1 MDVVA
6 SGARCI
12 ARARTNDT
20 HHVRRNRVVLTP
32 RRWRQVWRDDS
43 SSDGGKKARSPR
55 RARYKPLNHCA
66 GNAGCFGEPVV
77 TNSCAFPIRTRGCGC
92 IVRPA
97 FPAPSFLLGGRL
109 LHPLGISCC
118 ENAEACLVRLSKH
131 TVIAGQGNEALLRA
145 DVPAMTT
152 WRIQRVM
159 TSRLAG
165 RGDAGCTLRK
175 PCNVIVLRGRP
186 KAQPKQNE
194 RGEVVDYR
202 CCRRPSFLS
211 CCAP

>member
-1 MDVVA
+1 MVA
-6 SGARCI
+6 RKPGHQGEHAINRQTI
-12 ARARTNDT
+12 
-20 HHVRRNRVVLTP
+20 VRGMPDR
-32 RRWRQVWRDDS
+32 
-43 SSDGGKKARSPR
+43 
-55 RARYKPLNHCA
+55 
-66 GNAGCFGEPVV
+66 FGEPVV
-77 TNSCAFPIRTRGCGC
+77 TNSCAFPIRTRGYGC
-92 IVRPA
+92 IERPA